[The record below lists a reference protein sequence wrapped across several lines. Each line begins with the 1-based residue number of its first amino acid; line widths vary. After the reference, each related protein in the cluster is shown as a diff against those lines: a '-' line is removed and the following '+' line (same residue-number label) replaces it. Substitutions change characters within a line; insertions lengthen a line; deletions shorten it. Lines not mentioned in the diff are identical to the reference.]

1 MNCNKILR
9 HSGTFVLMIAD
20 IIAGK
25 KRNRPLTIVLSI
37 ALIFSAFLNLF
48 FTIDEFKEEASED

>member
-1 MNCNKILR
+1 
-9 HSGTFVLMIAD
+9 MIAD